1 MSETLLTLTL
11 WCAKAALISPR
22 TDFDLDLSCTHS
34 EWTDNFPYDFRDER
48 MMRELKDMTQR
59 LLALNASLRKDVTML
74 NHNLLSKLSSLQK
87 YEDLLARI
95 NAEVAQRLLNIM
107 PTVSQRPASP

>member
-1 MSETLLTLTL
+1 MTQSYAIATLT
-11 WCAKAALISPR
+11 SPR
-22 TDFDLDLSCTHS
+22 TDFDLDLDLSCTDS

-59 LLALNASLRKDVTML
+59 LLSLNASLRKDVTML